1 VREEVKKGALRAFR
15 VKRGSSVRGGPGRL
29 GGGSKGI

>member
-1 VREEVKKGALRAFR
+1 MKAGEGGVREEVKK
-15 VKRGSSVRGGPGRL
+15 RGSSIRGGPGRL